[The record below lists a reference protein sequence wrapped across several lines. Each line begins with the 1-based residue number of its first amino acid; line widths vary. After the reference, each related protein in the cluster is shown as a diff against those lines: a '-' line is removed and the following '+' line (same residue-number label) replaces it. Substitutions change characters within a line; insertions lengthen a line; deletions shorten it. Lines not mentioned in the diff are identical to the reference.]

1 MQVANKSSIAAAAAA
16 IEPRVR
22 NPTGNGEN
30 EKERGGRFAARD
42 NKMAVDERERG
53 QRRTASRYKPIN
65 KMIRSRCNDVSNKI
79 RGKLQTTPSQ
89 FSFIPV

>member
-1 MQVANKSSIAAAAAA
+1 MLFPT
-16 IEPRVR
+16 ELEVR
-22 NPTGNGEN
+22 
-30 EKERGGRFAARD
+30 ARD
-42 NKMAVDERERG
+42 NKTAKNEAEAKESVGGIKEGEG
-53 QRRTASRYKPIN
+53 CSWEVVKWRRRDGSKRIASRYKPIN